1 MGGEINGQMGGID
14 AFKRSMQNSRT
25 DAIEPRTTIRFSR
38 GFCFQDNLMTSYF
51 NQHPVVLSH
60 NYG

>member
-38 GFCFQDNLMTSYF
+38 GFCFQDNMMTSYF
-51 NQHPVVLSH
+51 
-60 NYG
+60 